1 MKLGLALGGGGARGA
16 AHIGVLMELERLG
29 VRPKLVAGTSAG
41 ALIATLLAYGLPPQ
55 EMRHL
60 FEQFG
65 FTSLFRFPVGLPALT
80 TPEKFEH
87 MLSERI
93 GRPTFADMKTPLALV
108 ATNLVTRQEVVL
120 DEGDV
125 ISALNASMAFPILL
139 PPVEREGLI
148 LVDGGLVNNVPF
160 DVVRAR
166 GATAVIAVD
175 LGNSAPY
182 GTPTLP
188 ETNGGSLF
196 ERALNATKRR
206 PTMQVMTAVT
216 DIITNR
222 GVQSRLAISRPDILL
237 RPKMGTIGLLDF
249 QALEAAIELGRAA
262 VREQESAILE
272 LIHNPQSTI

>member
-41 ALIATLLAYGLPPQ
+41 ALIATLLAYGLPPL

-65 FTSLFRFPVGLPALT
+65 FTSLFRFPMSLPALT
-80 TPEKFEH
+80 TPEKFEQ
-87 MLSERI
+87 MLFGRI

-139 PPVEREGLI
+139 PPVERDGLI
-148 LVDGGLVNNVPF
+148 LMDGGLVNNVPF

-182 GTPTLP
+182 GTKSEIAPIY
-188 ETNGGSLF
+188 ENLF

-206 PTMQVMTAVT
+206 PTMQVITAVT
-216 DIITNR
+216 DIITSR
-222 GVQSRLAISRPDILL
+222 SVQSHLAISRPDILL

-249 QALEAAIELGRAA
+249 HALEAAIELGRAA
-262 VREQESAILE
+262 VRDQEADILA
-272 LIHNPQSTI
+272 LCGGSKK